1 MPKSQSSPQIIPS
14 ILPYR
19 SCITCSAVV
28 GLGLPEIFALGAA
41 IGQPDS
47 LISVLAT
54 SLEGSLT
61 PTVSSPPVV
70 TSGTMSFRL
79 TIIVIG
85 PGQNASIKA
94 RISLLISSV
103 SFASSLV
110 SAM

>member
-1 MPKSQSSPQIIPS
+1 M
-14 ILPYR
+14 
-19 SCITCSAVV
+19 
-28 GLGLPEIFALGAA
+28 FALGAA

-70 TSGTMSFRL
+70 TSGTISFRL

-85 PGQNASIKA
+85 PGQKASIKA
-94 RISLLISSV
+94 RISLFISSV